1 MSTTNH
7 DHHVYVLMGVSGSGK
22 SAVASEVAHQLQAAF
37 LDGDF
42 LHPRSNIMKMA
53 SGEPLNDDDR
63 KPWLQA
69 LNDAAFAMQR
79 TNKVS
84 LIVCSALKK
93 VYRDQLRDGNPNLS
107 FIYLKG
113 DFDVIES
120 RLKARKGH
128 FFKTQMLV
136 TQFEALEEPVRM
148 KTMYWWSISI
158 NHWTVW
164 SPAPL
169 RLLTGAVSSEYIN
182 ACFNSSRVRFITAV
196 FSDEGAYARLP
207 CFDGGVY
214 WCRSL
219 FRYAAR

>member
-1 MSTTNH
+1 MSTTNL

-22 SAVASEVAHQLQAAF
+22 SAVASEVAHQIQAAF

-53 SGEPLNDDDR
+53 AGDPLNDDDR

-93 VYRDQLRDGNPNLS
+93 RYRDLLRDGNPNLS

-113 DFDVIES
+113 EFDVIET

-136 TQFEALEEPVRM
+136 TQFDALEEP
-148 KTMYWWSISI
+148 
-158 NHWTVW
+158 
-164 SPAPL
+164 
-169 RLLTGAVSSEYIN
+169 G
-182 ACFNSSRVRFITAV
+182 
-196 FSDEGAYARLP
+196 SDEQDVLVVNIDQP
-207 CFDGGVY
+207 LDGVVA
-214 WCRSL
+214 STI
-219 FRYAAR
+219 AVIKQ

>member
-1 MSTTNH
+1 MSTINH

-53 SGEPLNDDDR
+53 SGEPLND
-63 KPWLQA
+63 
-69 LNDAAFAMQR
+69 AAFAMQR

-93 VYRDQLRDGNPNLS
+93 TYRDLLRDGNPNLS

-113 DFDVIES
+113 DFEVIES

-136 TQFEALEEPVRM
+136 TQFDALQEPGEDEKDVLVVDIDQSLEGVVAS
-148 KTMYWWSISI
+148 TIEVI
-158 NHWTVW
+158 NK
-164 SPAPL
+164 
-169 RLLTGAVSSEYIN
+169 RQ
-182 ACFNSSRVRFITAV
+182 
-196 FSDEGAYARLP
+196 
-207 CFDGGVY
+207 
-214 WCRSL
+214 
-219 FRYAAR
+219 

>member
-7 DHHVYVLMGVSGSGK
+7 DHHIYVLMGVSGSGK
-22 SAVASEVAHQLQAAF
+22 SAVASEVAHQLNAAF

-42 LHPRSNIMKMA
+42 LHPRSNILKMA

-63 KPWLQA
+63 TPWLKA

-93 VYRDQLRDGNPNLS
+93 HYRDLLRDGNPNLS
-107 FIYLKG
+107 FIYMKG
-113 DFDVIES
+113 DFEVIEN

-136 TQFEALEEPVRM
+136 TQFETLQEPQADEKDVLIVDIDQPLDGVVASTLEL
-148 KTMYWWSISI
+148 I
-158 NHWTVW
+158 NQG
-164 SPAPL
+164 SA
-169 RLLTGAVSSEYIN
+169 E
-182 ACFNSSRVRFITAV
+182 
-196 FSDEGAYARLP
+196 
-207 CFDGGVY
+207 
-214 WCRSL
+214 
-219 FRYAAR
+219 

>member
-7 DHHVYVLMGVSGSGK
+7 EHHVYVLMGVSGSGK
-22 SAVASEVAHQLQAAF
+22 SAVASEVAYRLNAAF

-42 LHPRSNIMKMA
+42 LHPRSNIVKMS
-53 SGEPLNDDDR
+53 SGEPLNDEDR

-93 VYRDQLRDGNPNLS
+93 TYRDILRKGNPNLS
-107 FIYLKG
+107 FIYMKG

-136 TQFEALEEPVRM
+136 TQFETLQEPGAEERDVLVVDIDQPLEGV
-148 KTMYWWSISI
+148 
-158 NHWTVW
+158 
-164 SPAPL
+164 
-169 RLLTGAVSSEYIN
+169 VSSTIELIEKGN
-182 ACFNSSRVRFITAV
+182 
-196 FSDEGAYARLP
+196 
-207 CFDGGVY
+207 
-214 WCRSL
+214 
-219 FRYAAR
+219 

>member
-1 MSTTNH
+1 MSTTNL
-7 DHHVYVLMGVSGSGK
+7 DHHVFVLMGVSGSGK
-22 SAVASEVAHQLQAAF
+22 SAVASEVAYQLKAAF

-42 LHPRSNIMKMA
+42 LHPRSNINKMA

-93 VYRDQLRDGNPNLS
+93 HYRDLLRAGNPNLS

-113 DFDVIES
+113 EFEVIES

-136 TQFEALEEPVRM
+136 TQFETLQEPGEDERDVLVVN
-148 KTMYWWSISI
+148 IDQ
-158 NHWTVW
+158 
-164 SPAPL
+164 PL
-169 RLLTGAVSSEYIN
+169 DGVVASTIEV
-182 ACFNSSRVRFITAV
+182 ITKGR
-196 FSDEGAYARLP
+196 EQ
-207 CFDGGVY
+207 
-214 WCRSL
+214 
-219 FRYAAR
+219 